1 MSDETIDDLPRDNF
15 ATAED
20 GEFEALAQ
28 TGDYTQTSVDVLF
41 RTESDRYFFVM
52 RQTEWDRLDRV
63 RAEVDAEIAAQDA
76 EALRGM

>member
-20 GEFEALAQ
+20 GEFEALDH

-41 RTESDRYFFVM
+41 RTENGRYFFVM
-52 RQTEWDRLDRV
+52 RQSE
-63 RAEVDAEIAAQDA
+63 
-76 EALRGM
+76 